1 MEEGYLC
8 MVLHTHLPYVNHPEN
23 DNFIEEKWLYEAI
36 SEVYIP
42 LIKYFSSLVE
52 ENVKFRITMSLTP
65 TLLEMLVNE
74 VQQEKYIRYLEKQIE
89 LSSKE
94 VERTTYNPDENNVAR
109 YYFDRYSNDLYL
121 FRDVY
126 NRDLISQFKRL
137 QDSGVIEI
145 ITCCATH
152 GFLPMLVPNEKCV
165 ENQIKYGVLTYK
177 KYFGKMPRG
186 IWLAECGY
194 VPEVEKYLKKYGI
207 EYFLTEM
214 HGVIYARPVPV
225 YGMFVPIVSPNG
237 IAVFGRN
244 VPSTMQVWSNMS
256 GYPGDSNYREFSRD
270 IGYDL
275 DYDYIRPY
283 ITYDG
288 VRIPTGIKYY
298 SVSGKQNEKW
308 IYNLQRAKETAE
320 THSFDYMQKLIAQVE
335 SVKENMKGKKP
346 IIVSMQDAELYGHWW
361 YEGPYWLYIL
371 IKKLYYDQNK
381 IGFMTP
387 SDYIDKYPEMQ
398 ECKPNI
404 SSWGAGGTNL
414 QWAKCWPQDIYV
426 HLEMV
431 TERMFELADEFYD
444 EKDSLKIRVLNQCAR
459 ELLLLQNSDWY
470 FNLTV
475 HRVEDYSRR
484 RIKGHI
490 DDFNNLYEQIKQNN
504 INQEFF
510 FFFEY
515 KDAIFKDI
523 DFRHFKNM

>member
-1 MEEGYLC
+1 
-8 MVLHTHLPYVNHPEN
+8 
-23 DNFIEEKWLYEAI
+23 
-36 SEVYIP
+36 
-42 LIKYFSSLVE
+42 
-52 ENVKFRITMSLTP
+52 
-65 TLLEMLVNE
+65 
-74 VQQEKYIRYLEKQIE
+74 
-89 LSSKE
+89 
-94 VERTTYNPDENNVAR
+94 
-109 YYFDRYSNDLYL
+109 
-121 FRDVY
+121 
-126 NRDLISQFKRL
+126 
-137 QDSGVIEI
+137 
-145 ITCCATH
+145 
-152 GFLPMLVPNEKCV
+152 
-165 ENQIKYGVLTYK
+165 
-177 KYFGKMPRG
+177 
-186 IWLAECGY
+186 
-194 VPEVEKYLKKYGI
+194 
-207 EYFLTEM
+207 M